1 MQISTKSRYGLRAL
15 VDLAVYSNH
24 SHISLKV
31 IAERQDI
38 SANYLEGIF
47 STLRKAGLIK
57 SIKGTQGG
65 YILGDTPANITL
77 GAILRT
83 LEGDLSIIDK
93 TTSDDLV
100 QDDIDQLIQKVVWKK
115 INQSINT
122 LVDSITLEDLMN
134 DYNRLRNGT
143 FSMFYI

>member
-47 STLRKAGLIK
+47 STLRKAGLVK

-65 YILGDTPANITL
+65 YILGDEPANITL
-77 GAILRT
+77 GTILRT
-83 LEGDLSIIDK
+83 LEGDLSVIDK
-93 TTSDDLV
+93 AISNDPV
-100 QDDIDQLIQKVVWKK
+100 QDDIDQLMQNVVWDK
-115 INQSINT
+115 INDSINT

-134 DYNRLRNGT
+134 DYNRLHNGT